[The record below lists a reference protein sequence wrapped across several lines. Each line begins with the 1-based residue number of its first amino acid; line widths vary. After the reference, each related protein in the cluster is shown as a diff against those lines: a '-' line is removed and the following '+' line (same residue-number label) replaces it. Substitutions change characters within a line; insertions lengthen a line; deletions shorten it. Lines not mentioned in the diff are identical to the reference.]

1 MLISVISD
9 TFPQIPNP
17 PAWRGDEVLD
27 SGALGRDRALHRALP
42 GFRAHLQRRLLPV
55 PGPHQPL
62 PGHAGTVVLILELM
76 ITVIIIL
83 ILCSTAWPNRLS
95 GQFFS

>member
-1 MLISVISD
+1 M
-9 TFPQIPNP
+9 
-17 PAWRGDEVLD
+17 D
-27 SGALGRDRALHRALP
+27 SGALGRDRPLDRALP
-42 GFRAHLQRRLLPV
+42 GVRAHLQRRLLPV

-76 ITVIIIL
+76 ITVIMIMIMIIMT
-83 ILCSTAWPNRLS
+83 LCSTAWPNRLS